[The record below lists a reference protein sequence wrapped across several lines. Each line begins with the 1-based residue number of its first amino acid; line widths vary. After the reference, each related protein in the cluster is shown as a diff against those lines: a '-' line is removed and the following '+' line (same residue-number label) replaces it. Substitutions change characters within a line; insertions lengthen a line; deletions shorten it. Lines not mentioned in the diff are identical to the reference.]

1 MKDYS
6 ISKKHFTDM
15 SGKIVDF
22 LKKNNKIVFLIS
34 GIVFAVFASVF
45 FWCNSL
51 VFCLSLAG
59 ASIVIILLGIGN
71 ITIYS
76 TLVKIGWAGIMHAVF
91 MVITNVLQ
99 TGEPVLYAQG
109 SLAALFACV
118 LLYVYTPKI
127 SYHLGLNGE
136 KKGYEAFFSDR
147 KTEYNGYLGISFLY
161 LAIVIAIVI
170 NDSGRKTDFD
180 FAREEFVKVTNWQ
193 IENRHGNTYY
203 IVTCPK
209 GRVIISPYDHPEIRD
224 ISSDT
229 EIKVL
234 TEKSVYPGLQNVKKI
249 EIRNNR

>member
-22 LKKNNKIVFLIS
+22 LKKNNKIVFLIF
-34 GIVFAVFASVF
+34 GIVLAVFASVF

-51 VFCLSLAG
+51 VFWLSLAG
-59 ASIVIILLGIGN
+59 AFIVFILLGISN
-71 ITIYS
+71 IFIS
-76 TLVKIGWAGIMHAVF
+76 SALVKIGWAGIMHAVF

-99 TGEPVLYAQG
+99 IGNPVTYALG
-109 SLAALFACV
+109 SLTALFACAFT
-118 LLYVYTPKI
+118 YIFIPKI
-127 SYHLGLNGE
+127 SYHLGLNKE
-136 KKGYEAFFSDR
+136 KEGYEPFVFDR
-147 KTEYNGYLGISFLY
+147 KTEYNGCLGISFLY
-161 LAIVIAIVI
+161 IVIVFAIMI

-180 FAREEFVKVTNWQ
+180 FAREEFIKVTNWQ